1 LGLLKNVAKLF
12 AFSEFMAL
20 LMGLHMLFSSLCKGV
35 FVVILSFGLK
45 GDYAPSL
52 LR

>member
-35 FVVILSFGLK
+35 KFVAILSFGLK
-45 GDYAPSL
+45 GDYRHL
-52 LR
+52 Y